1 MELSFSRISRRAV
14 LAVALAAAGLAH
26 AQAWP
31 TRPVKLIVPVPP
43 GQSTDILARV
53 LADQLARALGQPF
66 IVENKPG
73 AGLTI
78 GTDFVAKAPP
88 DGYTLLM
95 SSSGG
100 LSIAPA
106 IYARL
111 AYDPVRDFEP
121 IVNVALVVQTL
132 VTAPNSGIRDAKDFV
147 AKAKAGK
154 LNYASS
160 GSGSTSHLAME
171 LFADQAEFKATH
183 IPFKGTTEAQMQV
196 IGGQVEVQFDALPG
210 VASQIKAGKLKALG
224 VGSSQRTPLLP
235 DVPTLAE
242 QGLKD
247 EAYRVTGWLATAAPA
262 GTPRPVVQRIADEI
276 RKATQQPDVQARV
289 AAMGFEIKDSSPEA
303 FAAAYQ
309 LELPVW
315 ERLIKQS
322 GARLE

>member
-1 MELSFSRISRRAV
+1 MDFSLARIGRRAV
-14 LAVALAAAGLAH
+14 FALALMAAGFVH

-78 GTDFVAKAPP
+78 GTDFVAKAPS

-95 SSSGG
+95 SSSGS
-100 LSIAPA
+100 LAMAPA
-106 IYARL
+106 IYTRI

-121 IVNVALVVQTL
+121 ITNIALVIQTL
-132 VTAPNSGIRDAKDFV
+132 VTAPNSGIKDTKDFV

-160 GSGSTSHLAME
+160 GSGTTSHLAME
-171 LFADQAEFKATH
+171 LFADQAGFKATH

-196 IGGQVEVQFDALPG
+196 IGGQIEVQFDAPG
-210 VASQIKAGKLKALG
+210 VASQIKAGKLKAIG

-242 QGLKD
+242 QGYKGF
-247 EAYRVTGWLATAAPA
+247 EAVGWIGMSAPA
-262 GTPRPVVQRIADEI
+262 GTPAPILDKLNAEVRKALDLPDVREKLNSLSFTKVGDTREQFGAFIKSEIAKWGRIA
-276 RKATQQPDVQARV
+276 
-289 AAMGFEIKDSSPEA
+289 
-303 FAAAYQ
+303 
-309 LELPVW
+309 
-315 ERLIKQS
+315 KQS
-322 GARLE
+322 GAKAD